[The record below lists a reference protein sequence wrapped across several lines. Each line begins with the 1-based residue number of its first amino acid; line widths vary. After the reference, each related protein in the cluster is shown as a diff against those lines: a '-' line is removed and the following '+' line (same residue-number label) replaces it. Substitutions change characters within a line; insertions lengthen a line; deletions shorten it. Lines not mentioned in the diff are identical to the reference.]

1 MALSI
6 CLYDGTS
13 DGSEKRF
20 ALKVDSFSINY
31 VKTPIQIPIA
41 NGGTPELIDIGTI
54 RPSITITGLV
64 DVDDPSETVSG
75 PTRNSSTTYVVPT
88 KEQLEDFVTQD
99 FFNEAT
105 SKSEIMISDGTGT
118 AVAAYQA
125 AVSQARFDLAP
136 ATEDRFTF
144 TMVFVTK
151 FRVDGGP

>member
-6 CLYDGTS
+6 LIYNGKTGGS
-13 DGSEKRF
+13 DEIRY
-20 ALKVDSFSINY
+20 ALKADSFSINY

-41 NGGTPELIDIGTI
+41 NGGSPELIDIGTI

-64 DVDDPSETVSG
+64 DVDAPSETVSG

-88 KEQLEDFVTQD
+88 KEQLEDFVTSD

-118 AVAAYQA
+118 AVAAYEA
-125 AVSQARFDLAP
+125 AISQARFDLAP

-144 TMVFVTK
+144 TMVFITK
-151 FRVDGGP
+151 FRSDS

>member
-20 ALKVDSFSINY
+20 ALKADSFSINY

-88 KEQLEDFVTQD
+88 KEQLEDFVTSD

-105 SKSEIMISDGTGT
+105 SKSEIMISDGTST
-118 AVAAYQA
+118 AVAAYEA
-125 AVSQARFDLAP
+125 AISQARFDLAP

-144 TMVFVTK
+144 TMVFITK
-151 FRVDGGP
+151 FRSDS

>member
-1 MALSI
+1 MDLSI

-13 DGSEKRF
+13 DGSEKTL
-20 ALKVDSFSINY
+20 ALKADSFSINY

-41 NGGTPELIDIGTI
+41 NGGSPELIDIGTI
-54 RPSITITGLV
+54 RPSITITGIV

-88 KEQLEDFVTQD
+88 KEQLEDFVTSD

-118 AVAAYQA
+118 AVAAYEA
-125 AVSQARFDLAP
+125 AISQARFDLAP

-144 TMVFVTK
+144 TMVFITK
-151 FRVDGGP
+151 FRSDS

>member
-20 ALKVDSFSINY
+20 ALKADSFSINY

-41 NGGTPELIDIGTI
+41 NGGSPELIDIGTI

-88 KEQLEDFVTQD
+88 KEQLEDFVTSD

-118 AVAAYQA
+118 AVAAYEA
-125 AVSQARFDLAP
+125 AISQARFDLAP

-144 TMVFVTK
+144 TMVFITK
-151 FRVDGGP
+151 FRS

>member
-20 ALKVDSFSINY
+20 ALKADSFSINY

-41 NGGTPELIDIGTI
+41 NGGSPELIDIGTI

-88 KEQLEDFVTQD
+88 KEQLEDFVTSD

-105 SKSEIMISDGTGT
+105 SKSEIMISDGTST
-118 AVAAYQA
+118 AVAAYEA
-125 AVSQARFDLAP
+125 AISQARFDLAP

-144 TMVFVTK
+144 TMVFITK
-151 FRVDGGP
+151 FRSDS

>member
-6 CLYDGTS
+6 CLYDGTT

-20 ALKVDSFSINY
+20 ALKADSFSINY

-41 NGGTPELIDIGTI
+41 NGGNPELIDIGTI

-88 KEQLEDFVTQD
+88 KAQLEDFVTSD
-99 FFNEAT
+99 FFNEAS

-118 AVAAYQA
+118 AVAAYEA
-125 AVSQARFDLAP
+125 AISQARFDLAP

-151 FRVDGGP
+151 FRS

>member
-20 ALKVDSFSINY
+20 ALKADSFSINY

-41 NGGTPELIDIGTI
+41 NGGSPELIDIGTI

-88 KEQLEDFVTQD
+88 KEQLEDFVTSD

-118 AVAAYQA
+118 AVAAYEA
-125 AVSQARFDLAP
+125 AISQARFDLAP

-144 TMVFVTK
+144 TMVFITK
-151 FRVDGGP
+151 FRSDS